1 MAKIKLK
8 KGIDRA
14 QVAEQLRAIGCS
26 LRQQLPDGSYVLHVS
41 KPELF
46 DQFLQQYNL

>member
-8 KGIDRA
+8 SGIDRKQIA
-14 QVAEQLRAIGCS
+14 KQLRAIGCS

-46 DQFLQQYNL
+46 DQFIRKLES